1 MSNNNEGAGAEKKTR
16 KRINF
21 SLKRQIVSE
30 VSCYKISISQ
40 AAKKYEVSR
49 SSIDYW
55 LEKYSTLDDKKAYMS
70 KKDELKKLKSRIEEL
85 ELIKDFQ
92 QDLIAEFEEETG
104 LELSKKYLP
113 DHVAKE
119 IAVKRNALKK
129 GN

>member
-1 MSNNNEGAGAEKKTR
+1 
-16 KRINF
+16 
-21 SLKRQIVSE
+21 
-30 VSCYKISISQ
+30 
-40 AAKKYEVSR
+40 
-49 SSIDYW
+49 
-55 LEKYSTLDDKKAYMS
+55 MS

>member
-1 MSNNNEGAGAEKKTR
+1 MSNNNEGTGVEKDKKTD
-16 KRINF
+16 KF

-104 LELSKKYLP
+104 LELAKKYLP

-119 IAVKRNALKK
+119 IAAKRNAFKK
-129 GN
+129 DN